1 MELWKLAQF
10 AILRQ
15 YPVNR
20 HQTLASPLPSHR
32 TQQPSRC
39 SFVHTLYLRP
49 GCVWLHPGKPLWWTA
64 TSVFPGGTNNEM
76 EASALLAGLQWIREH
91 HPQQAVLIVGD
102 SAIVA
107 AMAAATMRVRAPNL
121 APLIRD
127 IHHIINQL
135 GHIGIRSVPRAFN
148 VAADSLS
155 NGIMDQDATRS
166 LHKSVADTDCPLQE
180 LQWSDPFT
188 CRCPPIYWVPE
199 PVYDRIAVQLATKRS
214 GHTGTPMTTELKAD
228 LLLWKELVFENQ
240 FAGVPMTM
248 FGTAPP
254 ELDGWVIVH
263 SNNSSQITAYG
274 LTPRRAQQF
283 FIEKTVR
290 ESDIA

>member
-1 MELWKLAQF
+1 MDLWKHGAL
-10 AILRQ
+10 

-188 CRCPPIYWVPE
+188 CGCPPIYWVPE
-199 PVYDRIAVQLATKRS
+199 PVQNGANHGINNKTQTSLHQWKLLANIS
-214 GHTGTPMTTELKAD
+214 
-228 LLLWKELVFENQ
+228 
-240 FAGVPMTM
+240 
-248 FGTAPP
+248 
-254 ELDGWVIVH
+254 
-263 SNNSSQITAYG
+263 
-274 LTPRRAQQF
+274 
-283 FIEKTVR
+283 
-290 ESDIA
+290 

>member
-1 MELWKLAQF
+1 MFPDEFMRSMENFEPNGSMEAWSSAQF

-20 HQTLASPLPSHR
+20 HRTLASPLPSHR

-188 CRCPPIYWVPE
+188 CGCPPIYWVPE
-199 PVYDRIAVQLATKRS
+199 PVYDRK
-214 GHTGTPMTTELKAD
+214 
-228 LLLWKELVFENQ
+228 LVFENQ

>member
-1 MELWKLAQF
+1 MDLWKHGAL
-10 AILRQ
+10 

-20 HQTLASPLPSHR
+20 HRTLASPLPSHR

-39 SFVHTLYLRP
+39 SFIHTLYLRP

-188 CRCPPIYWVPE
+188 CGCPPIYWVPE
-199 PVYDRIAVQLATKRS
+199 PVYDRSQWNARWSLVLLDFERVKHLVQNRFLQWHIGEIPRSHVLPTLGPRWTLLHALRRSTVMPPLIAHRHRLRDGGIRVDGPASLGFFAIM
-214 GHTGTPMTTELKAD
+214 GKASR
-228 LLLWKELVFENQ
+228 
-240 FAGVPMTM
+240 
-248 FGTAPP
+248 
-254 ELDGWVIVH
+254 H
-263 SNNSSQITAYG
+263 Y
-274 LTPRRAQQF
+274 
-283 FIEKTVR
+283 
-290 ESDIA
+290 